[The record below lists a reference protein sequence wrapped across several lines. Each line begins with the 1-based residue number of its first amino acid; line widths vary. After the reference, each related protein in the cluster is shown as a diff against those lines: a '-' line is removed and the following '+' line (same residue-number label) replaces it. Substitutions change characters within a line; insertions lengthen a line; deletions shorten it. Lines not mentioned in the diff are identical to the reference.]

1 MVEIDESPVMDLLV
15 LILSRSLPY
24 GHTRPSKRVK
34 VAQARSCERKKSV
47 VVGLLI
53 ASESAQRKEKNME
66 MEKLLFF
73 TAVTSHGLTHDTWV
87 LHIAKVGY
95 FFPHNME
102 WLILKPLLFFFH
114 QKLFIFHFLEN
125 L

>member
-34 VAQARSCERKKSV
+34 VAQARSCERKKERRCRSTNCV
-47 VVGLLI
+47 RI
-53 ASESAQRKEKNME
+53 CAKKKEKNME

-87 LHIAKVGY
+87 LHIEKVGY
-95 FFPHNME
+95 FFPPT
-102 WLILKPLLFFFH
+102 I
-114 QKLFIFHFLEN
+114 
-125 L
+125 